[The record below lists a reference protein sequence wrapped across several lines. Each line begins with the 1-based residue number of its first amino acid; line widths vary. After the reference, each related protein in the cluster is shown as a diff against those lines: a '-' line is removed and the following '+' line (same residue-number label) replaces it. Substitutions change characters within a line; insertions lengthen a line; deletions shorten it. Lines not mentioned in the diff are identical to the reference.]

1 MAASSRALA
10 VALAA
15 LAVLSAARAPG
26 AVDTP
31 VSREADAFHAKLL
44 RIAARGERRPVA
56 RAALAPQTTTIT
68 ERELNAYLRYRAR
81 DQIPVGITDPYIW
94 IVGDGR
100 LAGRATIDLDAVRR
114 QKMRGWLDPAGYL
127 TGRLPLQVSGRL
139 HTRDGVGRFRLES
152 AEIGGVSVPRPL
164 LQELLAYYS
173 RTPDDPDGVS
183 LDEPFALPAGIREI
197 RVEKG
202 RATIVQ

>member
-1 MAASSRALA
+1 MAASSRAVA

-15 LAVLSAARAPG
+15 LAVLSAARAPR

-100 LAGRATIDLDAVRR
+100 LAGTGLLAASLAIGLMGRGTWTGVRR
-114 QKMRGWLDPAGYL
+114 LRWYRREKG
-127 TGRLPLQVSGRL
+127 
-139 HTRDGVGRFRLES
+139 
-152 AEIGGVSVPRPL
+152 
-164 LQELLAYYS
+164 LLAVVFGSIVVLIGTLALAPEQLSYS
-173 RTPDDPDGVS
+173 TYPWLRWPPFQPVIGLAYLS
-183 LDEPFALPAGIREI
+183 LAAPALWLSG
-197 RVEKG
+197 G
-202 RATIVQ
+202 RS